1 MGQRR
6 QHDFGNIVSG
16 KVEEVAEDARAGGC
30 HPQVLVTAASTGA
43 EAIAQHAMH
52 HYTMPVDGMKHWA
65 DERVQRTPVAPHGDA
80 VVDGHHRV
88 YEIMGQ

>member
-1 MGQRR
+1 
-6 QHDFGNIVSG
+6 
-16 KVEEVAEDARAGGC
+16 
-30 HPQVLVTAASTGA
+30 
-43 EAIAQHAMH
+43 MH

-88 YEIMGQ
+88 YEIMWQ